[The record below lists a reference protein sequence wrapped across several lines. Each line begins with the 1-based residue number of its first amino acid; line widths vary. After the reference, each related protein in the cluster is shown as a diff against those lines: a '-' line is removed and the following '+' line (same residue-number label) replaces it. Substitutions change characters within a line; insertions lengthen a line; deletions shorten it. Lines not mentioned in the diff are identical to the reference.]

1 MSSKETFTQI
11 SPSEFFYR
19 NRDLAGFSNPTRSL
33 YTAVREFVENSLDAC
48 DQKGILADVH
58 MSIKAVDAEKPDPK
72 QYILTVRDNGP
83 GIESNHVPL
92 AFGTVLYGSKFGLK
106 QARGMFGLGATMAI
120 LYGQITTN
128 KPVVVKS
135 STDGKIQDEYEM
147 LLDIQKNKPV
157 ILKHETK
164 EVSKSGLSVSICLEG
179 DYAKAGTKI
188 RDYVYQTSLITP
200 YATITFDDPKGEKY
214 RYTKVIRTMP
224 PSPTIIRPHPHGIDV
239 ETIRRMLLDTN
250 YQIPAVDN
258 NMILKVRKELGLANK
273 NLSHSEIMDKT
284 QKKWKTLTRPVRII
298 MALMSFLKM
307 DFEKLSKTT
316 IEEIEAGMVEA
327 CRDTGVSLVGG
338 ETADMP
344 DTYLPGEHD
353 LVGVITGVAEKD
365 KIITGETIQPGDVV
379 LGLPASG
386 LHTNGYSL
394 ARKLFFEIG
403 GYDVNDTIP
412 ELEKSVGLTLL
423 EPHINYTNHV
433 FGVLDKEIGV
443 KGIAHITGGGL
454 VENIPRILPDGCCVE
469 IHRGSW
475 PGVPIFNVMQSIGNV
490 DENEMYRTFNMGI
503 GMIIIAAPDQVNS
516 IKKIID
522 VHEVGFVV
530 AGGNQVNII

>member
-1 MSSKETFTQI
+1 MDYKSAGVDIDAGNEAVERIKKGVQSTFTTNVLTGLG
-11 SPSEFFYR
+11 SF
-19 NRDLAGFSNPTRSL
+19 GSL
-33 YTAVREFVENSLDAC
+33 YDLKSILYDYENPVLVQSIDGVGTKAIIARKLGKFNTIGVDLLSACANDILVMGARPLTFLDYIAN
-48 DQKGILADVH
+48 DKL
-58 MSIKAVDAEKPDPK
+58 KPD
-72 QYILTVRDNGP
+72 
-83 GIESNHVPL
+83 
-92 AFGTVLYGSKFGLK
+92 
-106 QARGMFGLGATMAI
+106 
-120 LYGQITTN
+120 
-128 KPVVVKS
+128 
-135 STDGKIQDEYEM
+135 
-147 LLDIQKNKPV
+147 
-157 ILKHETK
+157 
-164 EVSKSGLSVSICLEG
+164 
-179 DYAKAGTKI
+179 
-188 RDYVYQTSLITP
+188 
-200 YATITFDDPKGEKY
+200 
-214 RYTKVIRTMP
+214 
-224 PSPTIIRPHPHGIDV
+224 
-239 ETIRRMLLDTN
+239 
-250 YQIPAVDN
+250 
-258 NMILKVRKELGLANK
+258 
-273 NLSHSEIMDKT
+273 
-284 QKKWKTLTRPVRII
+284 
-298 MALMSFLKM
+298 
-307 DFEKLSKTT
+307 T
-316 IEEIEAGMVEA
+316 IEEIVSGMVQA

-338 ETADMP
+338 ETAEMP

-353 LVGVITGVAEKD
+353 LVGVITGVVEKD

-379 LGLPASG
+379 LGLPSSG

-522 VHEVGFVV
+522 VHEIGFVF